1 MDVRLRDDAFQG
13 LGNKAKRDRVILD
26 LIEHP
31 QLMDQLNPS
40 VLIAADELL
49 EIEAIDVICIHDV
62 AAVIHL
68 SRGEVDKALD
78 LTRFNKKLAD
88 LINQPVYSVFARML
102 EEAIATDDPYGRIR
116 NIFISTAMT
125 ISFHADEAQV
135 VPN

>member
-1 MDVRLRDDAFQG
+1 MDVRLRHDAFFG

-31 QLMDQLNPS
+31 DLMGQLNPS
-40 VLIAADELL
+40 VWIAADDLL
-49 EIEAIDVICIHDV
+49 TLEAIDVIGIYDV

-68 SRGEVDKALD
+68 SRGEVDQALE
-78 LTRFNKKLAD
+78 LTRFNKKLAE
-88 LINQPVYSVFARML
+88 LINRPLYLLFALML
-102 EEAIATDDPYGRIR
+102 EETITTADPYERVR
-116 NIFISTAMT
+116 HLFLSTAMT